1 MYIYEILARWYFS
14 FLYSKVHKVDII
26 WNSCRPDQLV
36 EITLHEI
43 DVDCTDGLVM
53 VNSNFSVPSLLTIHL
68 YQSTSTS
75 TIRCSTVGSSTGM
88 CSPAQKI
95 TRSRWTRS
103 SNYRLWWCI
112 HPTHGNRVLGIRAI
126 ILLMINL
133 IPAIWRV
140 LWQSKAGK
148 SVYVKPGFQ
157 YHHKTY
163 IIPFTSKTDVYL
175 KWQIDVVI
183 LIQIDFAR
191 TPP

>member
-1 MYIYEILARWYFS
+1 M
-14 FLYSKVHKVDII
+14 
-26 WNSCRPDQLV
+26 
-36 EITLHEI
+36 
-43 DVDCTDGLVM
+43 
-53 VNSNFSVPSLLTIHL
+53 
-68 YQSTSTS
+68 
-75 TIRCSTVGSSTGM
+75 
-88 CSPAQKI
+88 
-95 TRSRWTRS
+95 
-103 SNYRLWWCI
+103 
-112 HPTHGNRVLGIRAI
+112 GNRVIGNRVI

>member
-53 VNSNFSVPSLLTIHL
+53 VNSNFCVPSLLTIHL
-68 YQSTSTS
+68 YQSTSAS

-95 TRSRWTRS
+95 TRSPWTRS
-103 SNYRLWWCI
+103 SNYCILWCN
-112 HPTHGNRVLGIRAI
+112 HPTHGNRVIGNRAI
-126 ILLMINL
+126 ILLIGNRVIGNWAIILL
-133 IPAIWRV
+133 IGNRV
-140 LWQSKAGK
+140 IGNRQS
-148 SVYVKPGFQ
+148 SYSYVKVAED
-157 YHHKTY
+157 
-163 IIPFTSKTDVYL
+163 S
-175 KWQIDVVI
+175 
-183 LIQIDFAR
+183 
-191 TPP
+191 